1 MTGTSFVLNLTL
13 VPRLKPDDNWPAPS
27 PPMPPTGYS
36 PVWVLLG
43 LLLLAL
49 IIAYFLVTALLTR
62 RQTRAVR
69 QHPDAQPADPVTL
82 QSQLAE
88 RVHALEQRARNGEL
102 GQREATEELS
112 RAVRNYVAAITGIPA
127 DKMTL
132 RQLQQSPLRGTA
144 DAVAKFY
151 PAVFA
156 AEPPENFDESV
167 RAARQVMSGCH

>member
-1 MTGTSFVLNLTL
+1 MTGTSFALNFAA
-13 VPRLKPDDNWPAPS
+13 VPLLKPDGDWPAPS

-36 PVWVLLG
+36 PVWLVLG

-49 IIAYFLVTALLTR
+49 IVAYFAGTALLTR
-62 RQTRAVR
+62 RKTRLR
-69 QHPDAQPADPVTL
+69 QQVETPPTDLATLSEQLRQQVDAI
-82 QSQLAE
+82 E
-88 RVHALEQRARNGEL
+88 HRARNGEL
-102 GQREATEELS
+102 GQREATEALS
-112 RAVRNYVAAITGIPA
+112 RTVRKYVAATSGIPA

-132 RQLQQSPLRGTA
+132 TQLQQSSLRGTA
-144 DAVAKFY
+144 EAVAKFY